1 MHLLYKPTSVE
12 MRKVIHKDHNKK
24 RPDITISKG
33 GLEYDMETAP
43 VYAYYASERL
53 AESHNKHETLAQYDH
68 ELEKD
73 ANFIPHRERNPA
85 LENARN
91 VKIDRH
97 RMLGLPQL
105 LF

>member
-1 MHLLYKPTSVE
+1 MIFPKTST
-12 MRKVIHKDHNKK
+12 KVDRPQHKHHNKHN
-24 RPDITISKG
+24 PDATISKG

-53 AESHNKHETLAQYDH
+53 ATHTGHHERLSQYDH
-68 ELEKD
+68 ELDKD

-85 LENARN
+85 LEHART

-97 RMLGLPQL
+97 RTMLPSL

>member
-1 MHLLYKPTSVE
+1 MIFPKSST
-12 MRKVIHKDHNKK
+12 KVDRSQHKQHNKHN
-24 RPDITISKG
+24 PDVTISKG
-33 GLEYDMETAP
+33 GLEFDMEKAP

-53 AESHNKHETLAQYDH
+53 AESGKRHESLSQYDH
-68 ELEKD
+68 ELNKD

-85 LENARN
+85 LEHARS

-97 RMLGLPQL
+97 RTMLPQL